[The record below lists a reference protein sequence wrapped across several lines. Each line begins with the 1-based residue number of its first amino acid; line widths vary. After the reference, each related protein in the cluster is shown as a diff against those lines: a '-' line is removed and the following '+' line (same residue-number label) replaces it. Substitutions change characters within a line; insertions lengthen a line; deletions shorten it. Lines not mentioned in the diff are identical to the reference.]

1 MHLWFDISF
10 HGYGHLSQAA
20 EVINAYAIRHPDL
33 RLTVKCAAPR
43 EVIARRVRVAF
54 THIQLASDVTM
65 AMTSA
70 LEVDEEAS
78 ARGYL
83 AFHRHW
89 ERHVTE
95 YAALLQDA
103 APDLVLANVAYLP
116 LAAARHARIPA
127 AGLCSLNWADIY
139 AHYCGARPEAAEILS
154 EMRAAYAG
162 ADRFIRLEPAMPMS
176 DLPNRIAVAPVARR
190 GQPDR
195 ARINSQLGL
204 RADQRLVLVNMG
216 GMHFRPP
223 MESWPRLPGV
233 VWLVQQDW
241 GVQHVDAHAF
251 EALEMDFTDVLASCD
266 AVLGKPGY
274 GLFTEAAVND
284 VPLLYLRRVDWPEE
298 PYLVD
303 WLVLHGRCMEVS
315 ATAIASGEL
324 ASDLAALWAQPSSPP
339 VCSNGAQQVVN
350 IIAEMLQNPPV

>member
-20 EVINAYAIRHPDL
+20 EVIHAYAISHPNL

-43 EVIARRVRVAF
+43 EVIARRIRVPF
-54 THIQLASDVTM
+54 THIPLASDVTM

-70 LEVDEEAS
+70 LEVDAEAS
-78 ARGYL
+78 ARSYQG
-83 AFHRHW
+83 FHRHW

-95 YAALLQDA
+95 YATLLRDT
-103 APDLVLANVAYLP
+103 APDMVLANVAYLP
-116 LAAARHARIPA
+116 LAAARHAGIPA

-139 AHYCGARPEAAEILS
+139 AHYCGVRPEAAEILS

-162 ADRFIRLEPAMPMS
+162 AERFFRLEPAMPMS
-176 DLPNRIAVAPVARR
+176 DLPNRVGVAPVAQR

-195 ARINSQLGL
+195 ARIHSQLGL
-204 RADQRLVLVNMG
+204 RAGQRVVLVNMG

-233 VWLVQQDW
+233 IWLVQQDW
-241 GVQHVDAHAF
+241 GVQHADAHAF

-274 GLFTEAAVND
+274 GLFTEVAVND
-284 VPLLYLRRVDWPEE
+284 VPLLYVRRVDWPEE

-303 WLVLHGRCMEVS
+303 WLGRHGRCREVS

-324 ASDLAALWAQPSSPP
+324 ASDLAALWVQPPTPP

-350 IIAEMLQNPPV
+350 IIAEMLQNPAV